1 MTTTQQAGSTGAG
14 ETGKQAA
21 GAAGEAAKHTAADA
35 ADQAKAVAATAKDEL
50 QRFSGQ
56 AKDELA
62 ARGKEQSDRLAGGLQ
77 SFAGQLTALADGRN
91 AEAGNLPNY
100 IGDLEGRVR
109 QFGQRLEQGGPQGLV
124 DDVTAFARRKPG
136 LFLVGALGAGF
147 AVGRLVRSGA
157 AERSD
162 PEYQSDETVG
172 AAPAAPSGLGGA
184 AGATPAFGSDRS

>member
-1 MTTTQQAGSTGAG
+1 MTTTTHEAGSTGAG
-14 ETGKQAA
+14 ETAKQTA
-21 GAAGEAAKHTAADA
+21 GAAGDAAKQTAADA

-62 ARGKEQSDRLAGGLQ
+62 LRGKEQSDRLAGGLQ

-91 AEAGNLPNY
+91 AEAGNLPQY
-100 IGDLEGRVR
+100 LGDLEGKVR
-109 QFGQRLEQGGPQGLV
+109 QFGQRLEQGGPQGLL
-124 DDVTAFARRKPG
+124 DDVTGFARRKPG

-147 AVGRLVRSGA
+147 AIGRLVRSGA

-162 PEYQSDETVG
+162 PEYQPDE
-172 AAPAAPSGLGGA
+172 AADASASPQ
-184 AGATPAFGSDRS
+184 GATPAFGAARPTGSERP